1 MNTAIFFEI
10 LANTIPALI
19 TGIVAYS
26 LFKAHFKD
34 QQNNRHWLI
43 QKENQK
49 TALPL
54 RLQAYERLTLLME
67 RINPSQLVS
76 RVNPISDDKNDYQ
89 NYIIAQIEQEIDH
102 NLTQQIYVSEQ
113 CWAIVL
119 TAKNATI
126 QMIRLAAKNEKVT
139 DANSLRELVITDL
152 LDKMAPSSAA
162 LSFIKNEVAALF

>member
-1 MNTAIFFEI
+1 MNTTLLIDIIAY
-10 LANTIPALI
+10 TIPALI
-19 TGIVAYS
+19 TGLVAYS
-26 LFKAHFKD
+26 LFNAHFKD
-34 QQNNRHWLI
+34 QQNTRRWLI

-67 RINPSQLVS
+67 RINPSQLVG
-76 RVNPISDDKNDYQ
+76 RINPISNDKNDYQ
-89 NYIIAQIEQEIDH
+89 NYIIAQIEQELEH
-102 NLTQQIYVSEQ
+102 NLTQQIYVSER

-139 DANSLRELVITDL
+139 DANSLREVIITDL
-152 LDKMAPSSAA
+152 LEKTAPSSAA
-162 LSFIKNEVAALF
+162 LSFIKNEVNELF

>member
-1 MNTAIFFEI
+1 MNTTLFVEI
-10 LANTIPALI
+10 LAYTLPAVI

-26 LFKAHFKD
+26 LFNSYFKD
-34 QQNNRHWLI
+34 QQNMRRWLI
-43 QKENQK
+43 QKDNQK
-49 TALPL
+49 MALPL

-76 RVNPISDDKNDYQ
+76 RVNPVSDNKYDYQ
-89 NYIIAQIEQEIDH
+89 NFIITQIEQEIEH

-139 DANSLRELVITDL
+139 DANSLRELIITDL
-152 LDKMAPSSAA
+152 LDKTAPSSAA
-162 LSFIKNEVAALF
+162 LSFIKNEVSELF

>member
-1 MNTAIFFEI
+1 MNTTLFVEI
-10 LANTIPALI
+10 LAYTLPAVI
-19 TGIVAYS
+19 TGLVAYS
-26 LFKAHFKD
+26 LFNSYFKD
-34 QQNNRHWLI
+34 QQNMRRWLI
-43 QKENQK
+43 QKDNQK

-76 RVNPISDDKNDYQ
+76 RVNPVSNDKYDYQ
-89 NYIIAQIEQEIDH
+89 NFIIAQIEQEMEH
-102 NLTQQIYVSEQ
+102 NLTQQIYVTEQ

-139 DANSLRELVITDL
+139 DANSLRELIITDL
-152 LDKMAPSSAA
+152 LDKTAPSSAA
-162 LSFIKNEVAALF
+162 LSFIKNEVSELF

>member
-1 MNTAIFFEI
+1 MNSTIFFDI
-10 LANTIPALI
+10 LAYTIPALI
-19 TGIVAYS
+19 TGIVAYL
-26 LFKAHFKD
+26 LFNAHFKD
-34 QQNNRHWLI
+34 QQNTRRWLI
-43 QKENQK
+43 QKDNQK

-76 RVNPISDDKNDYQ
+76 RINPISEDKNDYQ
-89 NYIIAQIEQEIDH
+89 NYIIAQIEQEIEH

-139 DANSLRELVITDL
+139 DANSLREVLITDL
-152 LDKMAPSSAA
+152 LDKTAPSSAA
-162 LSFIKNEVAALF
+162 LSFIKNEVNELF

>member
-1 MNTAIFFEI
+1 MNTTLFVEI
-10 LANTIPALI
+10 LAYTLPAVI
-19 TGIVAYS
+19 TGLVAYS
-26 LFKAHFKD
+26 LFNSYFKD
-34 QQNNRHWLI
+34 QQNMRRWLI
-43 QKENQK
+43 QKDNQK

-76 RVNPISDDKNDYQ
+76 RVNPVSDNKYDYQ
-89 NYIIAQIEQEIDH
+89 NFIITQIEQEIEH

-139 DANSLRELVITDL
+139 DANSLRELIITDL
-152 LDKMAPSSAA
+152 LDKTAPSSAA
-162 LSFIKNEVAALF
+162 LSFIKNEVAELY

>member
-1 MNTAIFFEI
+1 MNTTLFVEI
-10 LANTIPALI
+10 LAYTIPALI
-19 TGIVAYS
+19 TGMVAYF
-26 LFKAHFKD
+26 LFNAHFKD
-34 QQNNRHWLI
+34 QQNTRRWLI
-43 QKENQK
+43 QKDNQK

-76 RVNPISDDKNDYQ
+76 RINPISDDKTDYQ
-89 NYIIAQIEQEIDH
+89 NFIIAQIEQELEH

-126 QMIRLAAKNEKVT
+126 QMIRLAATNEKVT
-139 DANSLRELVITDL
+139 DANSLRELLITDL
-152 LDKMAPSSAA
+152 LEKTAPSSAA
-162 LSFIKNEVAALF
+162 LSFIKNEVAELF